1 MNDFIFADEVLE
13 TSNSSL
19 KPWKILISDDEKEIH
34 TITKIVLS
42 NFNYENRPI
51 EILDAYSR
59 IETLD
64 ILEKNKDIAV
74 LLLDVVMETDDS
86 GLLVARD
93 IREKL
98 NNKLIR
104 IILRTGQ
111 PGSAPEKD
119 VISKYDINDYKEKT
133 ELTTTKLFT
142 TVMTALR
149 SYRDLHTIEQNK
161 KGLEQ
166 ILKSTKNIME
176 IKTDISFAESVLKEI
191 TNLILVNKHLEI
203 RETHISGLFLDV
215 KNETNF
221 ELLTSTGKFKN
232 MEHDLILNKDVTDR
246 LQKAVSEENS
256 YYGSNYYTGHLKN
269 DNGITS
275 LVYLES
281 NISFS
286 NSDKNLIDI
295 FSNNVAVAFN
305 NVLLTHEILDTQK
318 EIIETL
324 SEVVEKRSK
333 ETSNHVLR
341 VAQVSRFLALK
352 LGLPEDE
359 ANKIAMASP
368 LHDIGKTGIPDAI
381 LLKPGKLTSE
391 EYETMKLHT
400 QIGRDILGSSQRPLL
415 KAASI
420 ISYEHHEKWDGSGYP
435 NGKSGEDIHVYG
447 RITALA
453 DVFDALYHKRCYKDA
468 WPLEEIIELVKKEKG
483 KHFDP
488 QITEIFL
495 NNLDTILQMI
505 KDLD

>member
-1 MNDFIFADEVLE
+1 MDDFIFAEEIEEQSKLIY
-13 TSNSSL
+13 

-42 NFNYENRPI
+42 NFLYENRHV

-59 IETLD
+59 SETIE
-64 ILEKNKDIAV
+64 ILKKNPDVAV
-74 LLLDVVMETDDS
+74 LLLDVVMETDDA
-86 GLLVARD
+86 GLLAAKD
-93 IREKL
+93 IREIL

-133 ELTTTKLFT
+133 ELTTTKLYT

-149 SYRDLHTIEQNK
+149 SYRDLHIIEKNK
-161 KGLEQ
+161 QGLEK
-166 ILKSTKNIME
+166 IIKSTSNIME
-176 IKTDISFAESVLKEI
+176 FKSTRKFAESVLVEMI
-191 TNLILVNKHLEI
+191 SLLNLTKDSTYENSNVDGFI
-203 RETHISGLFLDV
+203 LDV
-215 KNETNF
+215 SDNKFTLHHKTGVF
-221 ELLTSTGKFKN
+221 KFKTDSELLSDKVKSY
-232 MEHDLILNKDVTDR
+232 LNKALE
-246 LQKAVSEENS
+246 LQHNFFEEKIFVG
-256 YYGSNYYTGHLKN
+256 YFKN
-269 DNGITS
+269 DNNLIN
-275 LVYLES
+275 LIFLES
-281 NISFS
+281 NLPITEI
-286 NSDKNLIDI
+286 DKNLIDI
-295 FSNNVAVAFN
+295 FSNNVSVAFN
-305 NVLLTHEILDTQK
+305 NIHLTNEILDTQK

-352 LGLPEDE
+352 SGLTDE
-359 ANKIAMASP
+359 EADKITMASP

-391 EYETMKLHT
+391 EYEIMKKHT
-400 QIGRDILGSSQRPLL
+400 EIGRDILGNSTRPLL

-435 NGKSGEDIHVYG
+435 NSKKGNEIHIYG

-453 DVFDALYHKRCYKDA
+453 DVFDALYHKRCYKEA
-468 WPLEEIIELVKKEKG
+468 WPIEEIIDLIKNERG

-488 QITEIFL
+488 TLVDIFL
-495 NNLDTILQMI
+495 DNIEIILETI
-505 KDLD
+505 KKYS